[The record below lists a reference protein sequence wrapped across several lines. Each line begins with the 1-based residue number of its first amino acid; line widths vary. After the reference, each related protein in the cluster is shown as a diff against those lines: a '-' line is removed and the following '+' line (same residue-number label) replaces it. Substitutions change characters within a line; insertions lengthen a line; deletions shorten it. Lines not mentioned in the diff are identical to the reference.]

1 MTQLT
6 AIQPTKAAVFCNLP
20 IMDRQQLVEARADR
34 IDDIIITRIASSRFD
49 VIASIY
55 IHFELVGYATFQPVA
70 ATEQHRMLERPGV
83 VLGCPDI
90 EGDVHG
96 EATISS
102 YVWEGFV
109 WRDGQRTPLLL
120 CLDLGNL
127 QQQVWGVLRS
137 DREDINCPF

>member
-6 AIQPTKAAVFCNLP
+6 AARPVQALTCDLP
-20 IMDRQQLVEARADR
+20 IMDRQLLSADVRADQ
-34 IDDIIITRIASSRFD
+34 IEDIIIARIASSRFD

-55 IHFELVGYATFQPVA
+55 IHYELVGYATFQPVA

-109 WRDGQRTPLLL
+109 WRDGQRTRTAALSGSWQFAAASLECTPL
-120 CLDLGNL
+120 
-127 QQQVWGVLRS
+127 R
-137 DREDINCPF
+137 